1 MKQHLR
7 DDIVCVLRE
16 ELLALSMMKEIFK
29 PTILCEIEDH
39 LSVVP
44 PHMTHTQFSPLEDP
58 CQAIIQTH
66 LYTTKNV
73 VIASPM
79 LAFSSAKFPRKSL
92 GICSQLWHFEGMNWS
107 VDLT

>member
-66 LYTTKNV
+66 CTPLRMWSLPLQCLLLV
-73 VIASPM
+73 VPS
-79 LAFSSAKFPRKSL
+79 FQESL
-92 GICSQLWHFEGMNWS
+92 
-107 VDLT
+107 